1 MWLTYALFVILVGVV
16 ELATKFSQEM
26 YAKMKAN
33 KKEPLSNISQKRPRA
48 VEKELIEKALFALV
62 IQEPK
67 TVSPTVSLE
76 ELTPRP
82 KKGRGG
88 DKEIEVDKAGATV
101 AKGNT
106 PKAEDEALQ
115 PIA

>member
-33 KKEPLSNISQKRPRA
+33 KKEPLSNISQKRL
-48 VEKELIEKALFALV
+48 EKELIEKALFALV